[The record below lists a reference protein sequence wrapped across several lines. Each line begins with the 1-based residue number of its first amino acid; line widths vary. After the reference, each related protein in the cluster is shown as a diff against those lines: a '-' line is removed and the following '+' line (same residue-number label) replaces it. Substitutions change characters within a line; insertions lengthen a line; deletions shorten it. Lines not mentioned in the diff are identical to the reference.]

1 MGRSAL
7 SAVLGA
13 LLMLLA
19 ASFAPPGAARAEGRI
34 GGEPPRDGMALTTWS
49 GGPVE
54 ALADAAAEGGGCA
67 LRSVH
72 ANGPDGLVGYVFG
85 APEEANSAFLDRYAG
100 GELPAATPILLVC
113 GEPAP
118 PPAVSFG
125 DGEHRVGVDIA
136 PGSYRTTTAT
146 DECVWSFGDWL
157 PDGGAAASMAIALI
171 GPDHATFASSRCGVW
186 EKDPP
191 PIAVPGQPFGD
202 GAWFVGS
209 EVEPGRY
216 RAAAPAD
223 GCRWERMGA
232 YGWPGAGGAPK
243 SKIGIWIRLEDTAF
257 FSRGCGVWERDPAP
271 TLSPGQ
277 PFGDGVWFVGPE
289 IAPGVYRTTT
299 AADEC
304 EWDLEYGV
312 TRLDSAG
319 GSAASMAVA
328 VVVDSESGVFTS
340 RGCGEWTQDPVPLI
354 EPGQPFGDG
363 AWLVGPEV
371 EPGRYRTTTAAD
383 ECVWERLG
391 DRRRVYRGWG
401 SPAAIALI
409 QWRDAAFFSRGCGT
423 WERETTAVAA
433 PMPTFGDGAW
443 FVGSEIA
450 PGRYRTATATD
461 ECERQRLGD
470 RSHDGIRIARWAAVL
485 IDPEDVA
492 FTTSGCGTWEQEPS
506 PVEPGQPFGDGAW
519 FVGSEVEPGRYRTT
533 PPTEECEWGYIGAGG
548 YRDDSWFSSFAM
560 AIAVIEADDAVFVS
574 GGCGEWSRIAAPLAE
589 QGEAIGD
596 GAWLVGSEVAPGR
609 YRAGEDADGCRWE
622 LAERAGASILP
633 PGSRQP
639 LRYGRGLTIVDI
651 KPDDFSFSTGGCGW
665 TTDLTPRVEPGQPFG
680 DGTFLVGTEIAPGRY
695 RASMVDS
702 CYWYR
707 WYRFDGFG
715 GYREAGLRTIV
726 DIAPDDAGFTSFG
739 CGVWSNDLTPR
750 VEPGQP
756 FGDGTWLVGPE
767 IEPGLYRSDGADA
780 SCRWERLSDF
790 RHYSERYIVASAI
803 DTGSRA
809 FVDIAPGDAGFHTR
823 GCGVWTPSP

>member
-7 SAVLGA
+7 AAVLGA
-13 LLMLLA
+13 LLALLA
-19 ASFAPPGAARAEGRI
+19 ATFAPPDAARAEGRI
-34 GGEPPRDGMALTTWS
+34 DGEPPRDGMALTTWS
-49 GGPVE
+49 GGPAE
-54 ALADAAAEGGGCA
+54 AIAVAVAEGGGCA

-72 ANGPDGLVGYVFG
+72 ANGPGGIVGYVFG
-85 APEEANSAFLDRYAG
+85 APDEANRAFLDRYAG

-171 GPDHATFASSRCGVW
+171 GPDYGTFASSRCGVW

-216 RAAAPAD
+216 R
-223 GCRWERMGA
+223 
-232 YGWPGAGGAPK
+232 
-243 SKIGIWIRLEDTAF
+243 
-257 FSRGCGVWERDPAP
+257 
-271 TLSPGQ
+271 
-277 PFGDGVWFVGPE
+277 
-289 IAPGVYRTTT
+289 TTT
-299 AADEC
+299 A
-304 EWDLEYGV
+304 
-312 TRLDSAG
+312 T
-319 GSAASMAVA
+319 
-328 VVVDSESGVFTS
+328 
-340 RGCGEWTQDPVPLI
+340 
-354 EPGQPFGDG
+354 
-363 AWLVGPEV
+363 
-371 EPGRYRTTTAAD
+371 D

-391 DRRRVYRGWG
+391 DRGSRRVYRSWG

-409 QWRDAAFFSRGCGT
+409 QWPDAAFTSRGCGT
-423 WERETTAVAA
+423 WERETAAVAA

-443 FVGSEIA
+443 FVGSEVE
-450 PGRYRTATATD
+450 PGAYRTATATD
-461 ECERQRLGD
+461 ECEQQRLGD

-492 FTTSGCGTWEQEPS
+492 FTTSGCGIWEQEPS
-506 PVEPGQPFGDGAW
+506 PPVEPGQPFGDGAW

-533 PPTEECEWGYIGAGG
+533 TPTEECEWGRVVAGG
-548 YRDDSWFSSFAM
+548 YGDDSWYSSFAM
-560 AIAVIEADDAVFVS
+560 AIAVIEPDDAVFVS

-589 QGEAIGD
+589 PGEAIGD

-609 YRAGEDADGCRWE
+609 YRAARDADGCRWE
-622 LAERAGASILP
+622 LAERARASILP

-639 LRYGRGLTIVDI
+639 LRYGGGLTIVDI

-680 DGTFLVGTEIAPGRY
+680 DGTWLVGTEIAPGRY
-695 RASMVDS
+695 LASMADS
-702 CYWYR
+702 CFWYR
-707 WYRFDGFG
+707 WEYRFAGFG
-715 GYREAGLRTIV
+715 GYREAGRLTIV
-726 DIAPDDAGFTSFG
+726 DIAPDDVGFTSIG
-739 CGVWSNDLTPR
+739 CGVWSNDPAPR

-767 IEPGLYRSDGADA
+767 IAPGLYRADGADA
-780 SCRWERLSDF
+780 SSCRWERLSDF
-790 RHYSERYIVASAI
+790 RYHSEYYWAPGNI

-823 GCGVWTPSP
+823 GCGVWTPAP